1 MRRRTVD
8 QHETPERGAAIEEA
22 VRAVMAGE
30 ISRRSFVRRAVALGL
45 GGGVISAVLAAC
57 GSPAATGTAKPT
69 TAATGTPAATATAGA
84 TPTAAATAAATATP
98 TAAATATAA
107 ATETPTAAA
116 TATAAAAF
124 DPMKYAGTKVGILM
138 TGDENDHRA
147 LGDKLQALKDET
159 GIELE
164 ITSPALGAL
173 IEKTL
178 QNLKADKSAFELVNY
193 LGFLTTQQVGGG
205 YFEQLNKYRDDPA
218 ETPPDWDFN
227 DFAKSNLS
235 NVGIYDVKA
244 HVLGQGTDLYGIP
257 GLHSGSVV
265 YFYRKDLFDAAG
277 LQPAKTWDEFKAA
290 AEKLN
295 TADVAGCSFIGANDF
310 SLATVDWYTRF
321 ITTGGKLMTG
331 SPQTKDFKPNL
342 NSPEAVGALQMIID
356 VLPFAP
362 KNVTTYGFAQN
373 VDAFSAGKI
382 AQMIF
387 WSTIAGPVF
396 NADTSKVADKT
407 GVTPVPTNGTE
418 KPRAIL
424 GGWGVGIPKN
434 ADAAKKGAA
443 WRALTWITSKAMNN
457 YETEKYQIDASRNS
471 TFNDPALV
479 AKFPYLPVAGAA
491 NASAQVIETSILD
504 DFFALNDAMNVE
516 FNKALI
522 GGQDAKTACAN
533 VQTSWEATLRKAGV
547 LA

>member
-1 MRRRTVD
+1 LTRR
-8 QHETPERGAAIEEA
+8 QFIQ
-22 VRAVMAGE
+22 RAT
-30 ISRRSFVRRAVALGL
+30 ILGL
-45 GGGVISAVLAAC
+45 SATAIGAVLAAC
-57 GSPAATGTAKPT
+57 GGTASPSSS
-69 TAATGTPAATATAGA
+69 AAAGA
-84 TPTAAATAAATATP
+84 TAAPSASAAGGT
-98 TAAATATAA
+98 
-107 ATETPTAAA
+107 
-116 TATAAAAF
+116 AF
-124 DPMKYAGTKVGILM
+124 DPKKYAGTKLSILM

-147 LGDKLQALKDET
+147 LGDKLAQLKDET

-164 ITSPALGAL
+164 ITSPALGPL

-178 QNLKADKSAFELVNY
+178 QNLKADKSSFELIEF

-205 YFEQLNKYRDDPA
+205 FYSQLNEFIDDPA
-218 ETPPDWDFN
+218 ETPPDWDFA
-227 DFAKSNLS
+227 DFAESNLK
-235 NVGIYDVKA
+235 NVGIYDVANKK
-244 HVLGQGTDLYGIP
+244 LGEGKDVYGIP

-277 LQPAKTWDEFKAA
+277 LQPAKTWDDFRAA

-331 SPQTKDFKPNL
+331 SPTTKDFKPNL
-342 NSPEAVGALQMIID
+342 NSAEAVNALQMIID

-362 KNVTTYGFAQN
+362 KNVTTYGFAEN
-373 VDAFSAGKI
+373 VDAFSSGKI

-396 NADTSKVADKT
+396 NPDNSKVADKT
-407 GVTPVPTNGTE
+407 GVTPVPAATGQTS
-418 KPRAIL
+418 RAIL

-434 ADAAKKGAA
+434 VDPAKKAAA
-443 WRALTWITSKAMNN
+443 WRALTWITSKEFNN

-471 TFNDPALV
+471 TFNNPDLV
-479 AKFPYLPVAGAA
+479 AKLPYLPIAGQA
-491 NASAQVIETSILD
+491 NASAQTIETSVLD
-504 DFFALNDAMNVE
+504 DFFALNDTMNIE

-533 VQTSWEATLRKAGV
+533 VQTQWEATLRKAGV